1 VILFE
6 KQFPFQKVELLALVL
21 LVVRAEKNQR
31 QVLMVAWKQ
40 LVLVM
45 AARAARAE
53 KRGKKKIVGAM
64 N

>member
-1 VILFE
+1 MILYE
-6 KQFPFQKVELLALVL
+6 KQFPFQMVGLLALVL
-21 LVVRAEKNQR
+21 LVVRAEKNRR
-31 QVLMVAWKQ
+31 QVLVMAWKH

-45 AARAARAE
+45 VVRAE